1 MINNPEVLDPKK
13 DDQDQT
19 TSKNTTKTTESVKE
33 DKGHYNYSIVMQNE
47 LAETTMHGQLYT
59 R

>member
-1 MINNPEVLDPKK
+1 MINNPEVLD
-13 DDQDQT
+13 QDQT
-19 TSKNTTKTTESVKE
+19 TSKKTTKTTESVKE

>member
-1 MINNPEVLDPKK
+1 MINNPDPKK
-13 DDQDQT
+13 DDQDQI
-19 TSKNTTKTTESVKE
+19 TSKKTTQTTESVKE

>member
-1 MINNPEVLDPKK
+1 MINNLEILDPKK
-13 DDQDQT
+13 DDQDRI
-19 TSKNTTKTTESVKE
+19 TSKKTTKTTESVKE
-33 DKGHYNYSIVMQNE
+33 DKGHYNCSIVMQNE